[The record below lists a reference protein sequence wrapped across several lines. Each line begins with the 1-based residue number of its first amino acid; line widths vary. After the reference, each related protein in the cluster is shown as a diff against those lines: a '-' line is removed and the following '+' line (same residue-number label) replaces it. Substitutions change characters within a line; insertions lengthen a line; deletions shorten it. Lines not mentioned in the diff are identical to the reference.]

1 MLRKFSQES
10 SPMKHTIKAIL
21 VIGTFALAA
30 PASAQMVNG
39 NNGANGSP
47 EAPIGTKAGGS
58 NAAVQ
63 APGEAAAIA
72 GAVGNEMDEKHLQ
85 HTTDNAAA
93 VARKRN
99 TAQAHTSGKMDNG
112 EQ

>member
-1 MLRKFSQES
+1 
-10 SPMKHTIKAIL
+10 MKHTLKAL
-21 VIGTFALAA
+21 FVIGACALAA

-58 NAAVQ
+58 NAAAQ

-72 GAVGNEMDEKHLQ
+72 GAVRNEMDAKHIPP
-85 HTTDNAAA
+85 TDQNAAQ
-93 VARKRN
+93 VARNRSPN
-99 TAQAHTSGKMDNG
+99 TSDKSDKDQN
-112 EQ
+112 